1 MMNRRIRAYEIISRF
16 DVEGGGGGLTRFAMT
31 LSRQMNRERFQPV
44 VCALWDRGSEVE
56 RQHIR
61 NLKDEGIEAF
71 TCAEWDEQ
79 HPYRAFYQ
87 AYKRLRESLKNQP
100 ADILHSHSEFSDM
113 AVVFLKLEGKAPRLV
128 RTMHN
133 ELRVIW
139 KRRPL
144 RRMLFTQLLDPLLF
158 DLEFGVSQY
167 IKENLDERRV
177 ARWLKRKAYAVPN
190 ALDIHRFKDDPV
202 IRQQARN
209 ELGIPPDAYVVGSVG
224 RLSEQKGYD
233 VLVEAAA
240 RVITREPNARFLIV
254 GEGPMDQVLKQQ
266 AIDLGIAPQVIF
278 TGRRT
283 DVERM
288 LQAMD
293 VFACSSRWEG
303 LSTVIMEA
311 MAAGV
316 PIVATDIPGNR
327 ELLSNGENAWLV
339 KVEEA
344 GDLAEALLYA
354 MKNPTLGNRYS
365 SQARRDVR
373 KFGIEQVAR
382 NYEQLYLHLMQG
394 TDENHENRDAQ
405 NH

>member
-31 LSRQMNRERFQPV
+31 LSRQLNRESFQPV
-44 VCALWDRGSEVE
+44 VCALWDRGSQVE

-61 NLKDEGIEAF
+61 NLQDEGIEAF

-87 AYKRLRESLKNQP
+87 AYKRLRAALHNQP

-144 RRMLFTQLLDPLLF
+144 RRLLFTQLLDPLLF

-167 IKENLDERRV
+167 IKENLDGRLV

-190 ALDIHRFKDDPV
+190 ALDIHRFKDDPALG
-202 IRQQARN
+202 RQVRH
-209 ELGIPPDAYVVGSVG
+209 ELGISPDAYVVGSVG

-240 RVITREPNARFLIV
+240 RVVAGEPNARFLIV
-254 GEGPMDQVLKQQ
+254 GEGPLDQALRQQ
-266 AIDLGIAPQVIF
+266 AIDRGIAQQVIF

-339 KVEEA
+339 KVEDA
-344 GDLAEALLYA
+344 RALATALLKA
-354 MKNPTLGNRYS
+354 KQNPIMMQDFARHAQVDV
-365 SQARRDVR
+365 QACSIEAVASIHEKLYQQLLVR
-373 KFGIEQVAR
+373 
-382 NYEQLYLHLMQG
+382 N
-394 TDENHENRDAQ
+394 
-405 NH
+405 